1 MRIVVLDGYTLN
13 PGDNPWDGLAA
24 LGPFEAHDRT
34 EPAEV
39 VDRLGDAEIAVINK
53 VILDE
58 STFAVLPRLR
68 MVAVTATG
76 VNVVDLASAARHG
89 VVVSNVPT
97 YGTES
102 VAQFTLALLLELAS
116 RVGEHD
122 RAVREGAWASSPDF
136 SFWRTTPVE
145 LSGRTLGIVG
155 MGAIGSR
162 VGALASALGMSILAA
177 SRPGGKRQTP
187 DYEPFSWCDLGE
199 LFERSDVVS
208 LHCPLTDDNERFVDA
223 ALLARMKTGAWLIN
237 TARGGLVDEGAL
249 ARALEEGWLAGAA
262 VDVVSKEPVDP
273 GNPLL
278 HAPRCIVTPHMA
290 WATLA
295 ARRRLM
301 QTTVANVQAFLAGRP
316 INMVGP

>member
-24 LGPFEAHDRT
+24 LGPFEAHDRS
-34 EPAEV
+34 EPADV
-39 VDRLGDAEIAVINK
+39 VERIGDAEIAVINK
-53 VILDE
+53 VVLDE
-58 STFAVLPRLR
+58 ATFARLPRLR

-76 VNVVDLASAARHG
+76 VNVVDLEAAARREI
-89 VVVSNVPT
+89 VVCNVPT

-122 RAVREGAWASSPDF
+122 RAVHEGAWAVSRDF
-136 SFWRTTPVE
+136 SFWQTTPVE

-155 MGAIGSR
+155 LGAIGSR

-177 SRPGGKRQTP
+177 GRPDGNRREPGYT
-187 DYEPFSWCDLGE
+187 PFSWCELEE

-208 LHCPLTDDNERFVDA
+208 LHCPLTQENEGFVDA
-223 ALLARMKTGAWLIN
+223 ALLARMKPGAWLIN
-237 TARGGLVDEGAL
+237 TARGGLVDEAAL
-249 ARALEEGWLAGAA
+249 ARALEEGSLAGAA

-273 GNPLL
+273 ANPLL
-278 HAPRCIVTPHMA
+278 RAPRCIITPHMA

-301 QTTVANVQAFLAGRP
+301 QITVANVEAFLAGHP
-316 INMVGP
+316 INAVVP